1 MHDWLRNCQ
10 HPWLLV
16 LDNVDDARFLLD
28 RPDAHSKTASKPL
41 REYLP
46 HCERSSI
53 LITTRNKEAALR
65 LVEQR
70 DIVSVEPMDEAQAQ
84 VLFKKKLGSQGDSSD
99 VPKLAAALEYMPLAI
114 VQAAAYISQRAP
126 RCSVAKY
133 LEEFR
138 KSERKRSSL
147 LAHDNSQSDKG
158 SPCSAELGMPVI
170 SCSSFARDSLSP
182 SLTPF

>member
-1 MHDWLRNCQ
+1 MHASNPARYEQSFRDIADCIKLVGRHDPQANIFKLMHDWLRNCQ

-99 VPKLAAALEYMPLAI
+99 VPKLAYSVI
-114 VQAAAYISQRAP
+114 VRLVVQPAGGAVVI
-126 RCSVAKY
+126 V
-133 LEEFR
+133 LVN
-138 KSERKRSSL
+138 L
-147 LAHDNSQSDKG
+147 G
-158 SPCSAELGMPVI
+158 S
-170 SCSSFARDSLSP
+170 
-182 SLTPF
+182 